1 MDSNFS
7 IFAETA
13 PVKNIMVASKPHSIP
28 VDALKDDLVSSIEE
42 IGPRIDSLKQTLDQ
56 IIAQADAN
64 TKNVGADL
72 NAELS
77 TILPNMNNIHNIS
90 IQTSRRIQALGL
102 NQQTVSTLSI
112 PKQLRPVHDEF
123 FNFKEEFD
131 TSLKNVATLSRT
143 ITQKAD
149 SLSTTFDNLKP
160 IPQQIEKT
168 INEIAQQ
175 ININN
180 NNMKAIN
187 QMKSKIQ
194 NYVTKTHSSIT
205 KRFEQKAKEAEA
217 LIDELDKKA
226 NEGLNSSTQMGEKL
240 QTEKFDIKTS
250 FQELLS
256 EIEKST
262 NNKLDEVKSQIEQ
275 SNRDTTAEIN
285 KLHDTLTEELDDLTQ
300 DQNDAG
306 VISIL
311 DEIEREKELTELE
324 QLIERFNNL
333 KNAIE
338 CSKSGKSGPEYED
351 HQGIWEGKKVIFRC
365 FNDGTFKIQDL
376 PQ

>member
-1 MDSNFS
+1 MDQNFS

-13 PVKNIMVASKPHSIP
+13 PVKNIIVASKPHEIP

-42 IGPRIDSLKQTLDQ
+42 IGPRIETLKQTLDQ
-56 IIAQADAN
+56 IIAKADAN
-64 TKNVGADL
+64 TKNVGSDL

-77 TILPNMNNIHNIS
+77 KLLPNMNNIHNIS

-143 ITQKAD
+143 LTQKAD
-149 SLSTTFDNLKP
+149 GLSSIFDSLKP
-160 IPQQIEKT
+160 LPQQMDKA
-168 INEIAQQ
+168 NKEIAKQ
-175 ININN
+175 INVSND
-180 NNMKAIN
+180 NMKLIE
-187 QMKSKIQ
+187 QMKSKVQ

-205 KRFEQKAKEAEA
+205 KRFEQKVKDAEA

-226 NEGLNSSTQMGEKL
+226 NEGLDSSTQMGEKL
-240 QTEKFDIKTS
+240 QTEKFDMKTS

-262 NNKLDEVKSQIEQ
+262 NSKLDEVKNQIEQ
-275 SNRDTTAEIN
+275 YSRDSSVEMN

-300 DQNDAG
+300 DQNDVG

-333 KNAIE
+333 KQMIE
-338 CSKSGKSGPEYED
+338 NTKSTAPSSSYED
-351 HQGIWEGKKVIFRC
+351 HQGVWEGKQVIFRC
-365 FNDGTFKIQDL
+365 YSNGTFTIQK
-376 PQ
+376 PPE